1 MNTQVGLSE
10 RPLWPEVFV
19 TTLALCVCG
28 CAGDRNNGVP
38 QSPSTTLGWGGG
50 GVVWNEK
57 GRVAFKPIRLIPPN
71 RVWEGTHR
79 HAIPS
84 PTDAIILG
92 AHMGRRGGRS
102 RLNRGTFQAKGGGVK
117 DGGVQAHAGQ
127 TMQRSLTF
135 LSLQQWHRP
144 FSACKGRR
152 EKEAKRIR
160 RQKEGQKT

>member
-38 QSPSTTLGWGGG
+38 QSPSTTLGWGVGGG

-102 RLNRGTFQAKGGGVK
+102 RLNRGTFQAKGGG
-117 DGGVQAHAGQ
+117 GG
-127 TMQRSLTF
+127 
-135 LSLQQWHRP
+135 
-144 FSACKGRR
+144 
-152 EKEAKRIR
+152 
-160 RQKEGQKT
+160 

>member
-38 QSPSTTLGWGGG
+38 QSPSTTLEVGGP
-50 GVVWNEK
+50 VVWNEK
-57 GRVAFKPIRLIPPN
+57 GRVAFKLIRLIPPN

-84 PTDAIILG
+84 PTDAIIPG
-92 AHMGRRGGRS
+92 AYMGRRGGS
-102 RLNRGTFQAKGGGVK
+102 KQAQQRNFSGQGG
-117 DGGVQAHAGQ
+117 
-127 TMQRSLTF
+127 
-135 LSLQQWHRP
+135 
-144 FSACKGRR
+144 
-152 EKEAKRIR
+152 
-160 RQKEGQKT
+160 